1 MQDKKMSTY
10 RMPAPSLPQIS
21 LVPQLLPSA
30 LGIAAVVVAVHISLA
45 KVFAKKFRYKVDP
58 GQVNETICEHALSFV
73 NCFQY

>member
-1 MQDKKMSTY
+1 MQNKKMRTY

-58 GQVNETICEHALSFV
+58 GQVSETMRASSFV
-73 NCFQY
+73 NCFQF